1 MPLIPDSTATSPT
14 RGRNPLVASTSVPPE
29 DETHSAGWPPPADR
43 RSPDE
48 TGTGA
53 VDPWAQSA
61 PELLPLDDEDPTPAA
76 VIAAAHSAA
85 PPDDEQPTAPLAG
98 YAPSSVEPQ
107 SGTLAG
113 FAGPRAEPPTRP
125 VAAYQPAR
133 AEPPTLPPAHHV
145 QQAAADATFVPP
157 PAPMP
162 PTGHAAA
169 GLPGGRPAPG
179 AWPASAVPGGYP
191 VSTAPAGYP
200 AAAPPTAYP
209 AGMPGGAPP
218 VSGMPGYPVSG
229 IPGYP
234 PHPASGVPGG
244 HPVAWPQVGPPPSR
258 RRWGRVLAFVVVVL
272 VVVCLV
278 AGGLAVLAFPW
289 LKDRISGTGPTGAP
303 SPGPNAP
310 FTARQ
315 AWIKDRIGAALT
327 EQHRALLAG
336 DEAGYLSVVDPAA
349 PQVLDGIRT
358 QFRSLRAMRVAGW
371 TDEPSNPTPVAAD
384 GGEQWSTELRGTPCF
399 VTPTCAKAG
408 ARAQTRWR
416 IRDGRAWLVE
426 WQPVSAQPSP
436 HPWQVAELAADAGE
450 RTVVATTP
458 DFAGKLP
465 KLLAEAEKAAK
476 VADRFARAGA
486 APSRY
491 VVYYA
496 GPAEWR
502 RWFTWNPGDTVS
514 GVALRVSVERW
525 ELMLY
530 DDNITP
536 EVLGG
541 VLRHEL
547 THASSLAGPFKDGDT
562 MWWLHEGLAEYA
574 LMDGARVRDYLRM
587 PAIRQFVA
595 DGWNGDV
602 EFRDPPKGTRGWLVS
617 ARYGMSA
624 LAVRHMADRFGE
636 ARLVEFF
643 HRVVHDGVTVPV
655 AARETLGVEWAA
667 LERDCADFIRD
678 SVG

>member
-1 MPLIPDSTATSPT
+1 M
-14 RGRNPLVASTSVPPE
+14 PPE
-29 DETHSAGWPPPADR
+29 DETPSAGWPPPADR

-53 VDPWAQSA
+53 VDPWARTA
-61 PELLPLDDEDPTPAA
+61 PDLLPLDDEDPTPAA

-98 YAPSSVEPQ
+98 YAPSPVEPP
-107 SGTLAG
+107 TAALAG
-113 FAGPRAEPPTRP
+113 FAGP
-125 VAAYQPAR
+125 PAD
-133 AEPPTLPPAHHV
+133 PPTLPHAGYA

-162 PTGHAAA
+162 PASY
-169 GLPGGRPAPG
+169 PAPAAQAPTTVPG
-179 AWPASAVPGGYP
+179 YPASAAHGGHPASAVPAAHP
-191 VSTAPAGYP
+191 ASAMPAGYP
-200 AAAPPTAYP
+200 ASGA
-209 AGMPGGAPP
+209 PGGYPSAGAPGGTHPVPP
-218 VSGMPGYPVSG
+218 VSGVPGYPVSG
-229 IPGYP
+229 VPAGYP
-234 PHPASGVPGG
+234 QFPASGMPGG
-244 HPVAWPQVGPPPSR
+244 HPAGWPPPRPR

-289 LKDRISGTGPTGAP
+289 LKERISGPEPTGAP
-303 SPGPNAP
+303 SPGANAP
-310 FTARQ
+310 FAARQ
-315 AWIKDRIGAALT
+315 AWIKDRIGTALT

-336 DEAGYLSVVDPAA
+336 DEAAYLSVVDPAA
-349 PQVLDGIRT
+349 PQVLDGMRT

-371 TDEPSNPTPVAAD
+371 TDEPSNPTPVSAD

-408 ARAQTRWR
+408 AKAQTRWR
-416 IRDGRAWLVE
+416 IRDGRAWLFE
-426 WQPVSAQPSP
+426 WQPVATQPSP
-436 HPWQVAELAADAGE
+436 HPWQVAELVADAGE

-465 KLLAEAEKAAK
+465 ELLAEAEKAAK
-476 VADRFARAGA
+476 VADRFARTGA
-486 APSRY
+486 TPSRY

-496 GPAEWR
+496 GPQEWR

-547 THASSLAGPFKDGDT
+547 THAASLAGPFKDSDT

-595 DGWNGDV
+595 DGWNGDI
-602 EFRDPPKGTRGWLVS
+602 EFKDPPKGTKGWIVS
-617 ARYGMSA
+617 ARYGVSA
-624 LAVRHMADRFGE
+624 LAVRHMAERFGE

-667 LERDCADFIRD
+667 LERDCAAFVRD
-678 SVG
+678 SVR

>member
-1 MPLIPDSTATSPT
+1 MPLIPDSTATSST
-14 RGRNPLVASTSVPPE
+14 RDRNPLVASTSVPPE

-61 PELLPLDDEDPTPAA
+61 PDLLPLDEEDPTPAA

-98 YAPSSVEPQ
+98 YAPPQ
-107 SGTLAG
+107 V
-113 FAGPRAEPPTRP
+113 EPPT
-125 VAAYQPAR
+125 AATATLTGLPAAAPQVPAVPYPPAR
-133 AEPPTLPPAHHV
+133 PEPPTSPPAGHAR
-145 QQAAADATFVPP
+145 QIAADTTFVPR

-162 PTGHAAA
+162 PPGPPVAAT
-169 GLPGGRPAPG
+169 
-179 AWPASAVPGGYP
+179 PGGYP
-191 VSTAPAGYP
+191 ASAPGGYAPAPGYP
-200 AAAPPTAYP
+200 ASGTPTGYP
-209 AGMPGGAPP
+209 ASGG
-218 VSGMPGYPVSG
+218 GYLVPPVSG
-229 IPGYP
+229 IPAGYP
-234 PHPASGVPGG
+234 PHPVSGVPGG
-244 HPVAWPQVGPPPSR
+244 PPVAWPQGGLPPRPR
-258 RRWGRVLAFVVVVL
+258 RRWGRVLALVVVVL

-289 LKDRISGTGPTGAP
+289 LKDRFAGTGPAGAP

-327 EQHRALLAG
+327 VQHRALLAG
-336 DEAGYLSVVDPAA
+336 DEAGYLSVVDAAA
-349 PQVLDGIRT
+349 PQVLDGMQT

-408 ARAQTRWR
+408 ARAKTQWR
-416 IRDGRAWLVE
+416 IREGRAWLTE
-426 WQPVSAQPSP
+426 WRPVSEQPSP
-436 HPWQVAELAADAGE
+436 HPWQVAELVADAGE

-458 DFAGKLP
+458 EFAAELP

-476 VADRFARAGA
+476 VADRFARADA

-496 GPAEWR
+496 GSQEWR

-547 THASSLAGPFKDGDT
+547 THASSLAGPFKDSDT

-587 PAIRQFVA
+587 PAIRQLVQ

-602 EFRDPPKGTRGWLVS
+602 EFKDPAKGTKGWIVS

-624 LAVRHMADRFGE
+624 LAVRHLADRFGE

-678 SVG
+678 SAA

>member
-1 MPLIPDSTATSPT
+1 M
-14 RGRNPLVASTSVPPE
+14 PPE

-53 VDPWAQSA
+53 VDPWARSA
-61 PELLPLDDEDPTPAA
+61 PELLPLDEEDPTPAA

-98 YAPSSVEPQ
+98 YAPPQ
-107 SGTLAG
+107 
-113 FAGPRAEPPTRP
+113 
-125 VAAYQPAR
+125 V
-133 AEPPTLPPAHHV
+133 EPPTLPLAAYAPPAEV
-145 QQAAADATFVPP
+145 TFVQ
-157 PAPMP
+157 PATPMP
-162 PTGHAAA
+162 PVSSV
-169 GLPGGRPAPG
+169 PGGYPPPG
-179 AWPASAVPGGYP
+179 SSAPGGYP
-191 VSTAPAGYP
+191 VSATPGGYP
-200 AAAPPTAYP
+200 VSATPGGYP
-209 AGMPGGAPP
+209 VSATPGGYPVSATPGGYPVSGMPGGGHQARP

-229 IPGYP
+229 IPGGYP
-234 PHPASGVPGG
+234 PFPASGVPGG
-244 HPVAWPQVGPPPSR
+244 HPAGWPQGGPPPRPR
-258 RRWGRVLAFVVVVL
+258 RRWGRLLAIVAVVVL
-272 VVVCLV
+272 VFCLV

-289 LKDRISGTGPTGAP
+289 LKNRLDGAAPTGAP

-310 FTARQ
+310 FAARQ

-336 DEAGYLSVVDPAA
+336 DEAAYLSVVDTAA
-349 PQVLDGIRT
+349 PQVLDGMRT
-358 QFRSLRAMRVAGW
+358 QFRSLRAMRVAQW
-371 TDEPSNPTPVAAD
+371 SDEPSNPTPVAAE

-416 IRDGRAWLVE
+416 IRDGRAWLIE
-426 WQPVSAQPSP
+426 WRPVAAQPSP
-436 HPWQVAELAADAGE
+436 HPWQVAELVADAGE

-458 DFAGKLP
+458 DYAGELP
-465 KLLAEAEKAAK
+465 TLLAEAEKAAR

-486 APSRY
+486 VPARY

-496 GPAEWR
+496 GSDEWR

-547 THASSLAGPFKDGDT
+547 THASSLAGPFKDSDS

-587 PAIRQFVA
+587 PAIRQLVE

-602 EFRDPPKGTRGWLVS
+602 EFTDPPKGTKGWIVS

-624 LAVRHMADRFGE
+624 LAVRHLADRFGE
-636 ARLVEFF
+636 DRLVEFF

-655 AARETLGVEWAA
+655 AARETLGVEWAV
-667 LERDCADFIRD
+667 LERECADFIRH
-678 SVG
+678 SVA